1 MRPFPT
7 HGTSSPGNKNTLH
20 LNVKPVKMKDHIS
33 EDVSLKFNIK
43 IDICGSKSDETKED
57 EKVESKESS
66 SNSIEDSNLLD
77 VIKTKPR
84 SKSLPMFQYNQNT
97 KTPPQNG
104 EWSQKLTSPLSLSKI
119 GEKLQNPHSVLEA
132 SFLMGEVF
140 TEKNNAKK
148 D

>member
-1 MRPFPT
+1 
-7 HGTSSPGNKNTLH
+7 
-20 LNVKPVKMKDHIS
+20 MKDHIS

-43 IDICGSKSDETKED
+43 IDICGSKSDETRED

-66 SNSIEDSNLLD
+66 SHSIEDSNLLD

-119 GEKLQNPHSVLEA
+119 GENLQNPHSVLVA

-140 TEKNNAKK
+140 TEKNNEKK
-148 D
+148 GLNM

>member
-1 MRPFPT
+1 
-7 HGTSSPGNKNTLH
+7 
-20 LNVKPVKMKDHIS
+20 MKDRIS
-33 EDVSLKFNIK
+33 EEVSLKFNIK
-43 IDICGSKSDETKED
+43 IDMCGPKSDETKEN
-57 EKVESKESS
+57 ENVQSKESS
-66 SNSIEDSNLLD
+66 SHSIEDSNLLD
-77 VIKTKPR
+77 VMKTKPR
-84 SKSLPMFQYNQNT
+84 SKSLPMFQNNQNP